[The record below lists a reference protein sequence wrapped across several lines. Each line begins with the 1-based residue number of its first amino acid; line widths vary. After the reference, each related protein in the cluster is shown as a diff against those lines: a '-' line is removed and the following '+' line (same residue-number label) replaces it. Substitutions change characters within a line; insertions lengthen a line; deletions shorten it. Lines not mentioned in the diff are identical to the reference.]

1 MDIKL
6 SEEQEMLR
14 NSAGRFLEKNCP
26 SSLVREMVEDE
37 KGYTDELWQGMAELG
52 WMGLIIPEA
61 YGGVGMGFLEL
72 TVLMEEM
79 GRAMLP
85 GPFFSTAVLGGLAF
99 LQAGS
104 ESQKKEYLPGIAGG
118 QMKVTLALNEAES
131 IYDPGSMAVSA
142 VEEGNGFVLNGT
154 KLFVPDAHVA
164 DTILCAARTGQ
175 GIEDGIT
182 LFVVDAKDPSIRTKL
197 LKTIAGDKQFEVV
210 FHEVRVPKERVL
222 GQPGQGWAPIKTV
235 LQKSAVLKCAEMI
248 GGGQRTLEMTA
259 AYAKERE
266 QFGRKIGA
274 FQAVQHHC
282 VNMLVDLEGCRWVAY
297 KAAWMIHEGMPY
309 EKQASIAK
317 AWCNQA
323 YRRVVALGHQ
333 VLGGVGYIE
342 EHDLPLYFRRARAA
356 EAAFGDADYHRKIV
370 ADQIFTHGAIDRI
383 QQGNIQ

>member
-1 MDIKL
+1 VDIKL

-14 NSAGRFLEKNCP
+14 TSAGRFLEKNCP

-37 KGYTDELWQGMAELG
+37 KGFTDELWQGMAELG
-52 WMGLIIPEA
+52 WMGLIVPEA

-85 GPFFSTAVLGGLAF
+85 GPFFATAVLGGLAF
-99 LQAGS
+99 LEAGS
-104 ESQKKEYLPGIAGG
+104 EAQKKEALSGIADGRA
-118 QMKVTLALNEAES
+118 KVTLALNEAES
-131 IYDPGSMAVSA
+131 LYDPGSMAVSA
-142 VEEGNGFVLNGT
+142 VEEGDGFILRGT
-154 KLFVPDAHVA
+154 KLFVLDAHVA
-164 DTILCAARTGQ
+164 DIILCAARTDPGT
-175 GIEDGIT
+175 EEGIT
-182 LFVVDAKDPSIRTKL
+182 LFMVDGKDPSIRTKL
-197 LKTIAGDKQFEVV
+197 LKTMAGDKQFEVV
-210 FHEVRVPKERVL
+210 FQDVRVPRENVL
-222 GQPGQGWAPIKTV
+222 GQPGQGWPPIKAV

-248 GGGQRTLEMTA
+248 GGGQKILEMTT
-259 AYAKERE
+259 AYANQRE

-282 VNMLVDLEGCRWVAY
+282 VNMLMDLEGCRWAAY

-333 VLGGVGYIE
+333 VHGGVGYIE
-342 EHDLPLYFRRARAA
+342 EHDLPLYFRRARVA

-370 ADQIFTHGAIDRI
+370 ADHLFTYGAIDPI
-383 QQGNIQ
+383 EQGKIP